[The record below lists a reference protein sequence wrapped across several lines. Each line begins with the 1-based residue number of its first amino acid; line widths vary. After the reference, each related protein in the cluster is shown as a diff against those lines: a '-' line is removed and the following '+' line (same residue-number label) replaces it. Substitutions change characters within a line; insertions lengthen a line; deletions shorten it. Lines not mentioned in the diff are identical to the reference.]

1 MMFTLFTETIKN
13 EVAERFPFYEVTVE
27 KRIKNN
33 GLELTGIVINS
44 SNPVTPTIYLDDYY
58 SDYQKG
64 RDIKDIVDA
73 ISDQYRRNSSYSFD
87 AEQVTDFSNVQRRLM
102 LKLINTENNKELLSE
117 IPYVKIMD
125 LSVIFIIAVD
135 NFGHRDGISSI
146 TVNNRMT
153 AMWNVDTQKLYELA
167 RDNTLRNLPP
177 AFNSMKNILA
187 GLIEDDEMMLEIPNS
202 DMFVATNKKGI
213 FGATALLFND
223 FLKQASDHLGCTRMY
238 LLPSSI
244 HELIFIPADD
254 DLDVTELSEMVSEIN
269 ATTVAADIRLSNN
282 VYIYDSE
289 TDSVSIA
296 S

>member
-1 MMFTLFTETIKN
+1 MTFTLFTETIKN
-13 EVAERFPFYEVTVE
+13 EVARRFPFYEVTVE
-27 KRIKNN
+27 KKIKNN

-58 SDYQKG
+58 SDYKNG
-64 RDIKDIVDA
+64 REIQDIVDA

-87 AEQVTDFSNVQRRLM
+87 AAQVTDFSNVQSRLM
-102 LKLINTENNKELLSE
+102 LKLINTEMNKELLSE

-135 NFGHRDGISSI
+135 NFAGRDGISSI

-153 AMWNVDTQKLYELA
+153 AMWNVDTQTLYELA
-167 RDNTLRNLPP
+167 KENTIKKLPP
-177 AFNSMKNILA
+177 VFNSMRNILS
-187 GLIEDDEMMLEIPNS
+187 GLIADDEMMLEIPNS
-202 DMFVATNKKGI
+202 DMFVTTNKKGI

-223 FLKQASDHLGCTRMY
+223 FLKQSSELLGCSRMY
-238 LLPSSI
+238 VLPSSI
-244 HELIFIPADD
+244 HELIFIPAND
-254 DLDVTELSEMVSEIN
+254 DLDVAELSEMVTEIN
-269 ATTVAADIRLSNN
+269 ATTVAAELRLSNN

>member
-1 MMFTLFTETIKN
+1 MTFTLFTETIKN
-13 EVAERFPFYEVTVE
+13 EVARRFPFYEVTVE
-27 KRIKNN
+27 KKIKNN

-58 SDYQKG
+58 SDYKNG
-64 RDIKDIVDA
+64 REIQDIVDA

-87 AEQVTDFSNVQRRLM
+87 AAQVTDFSNVQSRLM
-102 LKLINTENNKELLSE
+102 LKLINTEMNKDLLSE
-117 IPYVKIMD
+117 IPNIKIMD

-135 NFGHRDGISSI
+135 NFGGRDGIASI

-153 AMWNVDTQKLYELA
+153 SMWNVDTQTLYELA
-167 RDNTLRNLPP
+167 RDNTLRNLLP
-177 AFNSMKNILA
+177 AINSMRNILS
-187 GLIEDDEMMLEIPNS
+187 GLIADDEMMLEIPNS
-202 DMFVATNKKGI
+202 DMFVTTNKKGI

-223 FLKQASDHLGCTRMY
+223 FLKQSSELLGCSRMY
-238 LLPSSI
+238 VLPSSI
-244 HELIFIPADD
+244 HELIFIPAND
-254 DLDVTELSEMVSEIN
+254 DLDVAELSEMVTEIN
-269 ATTVAADIRLSNN
+269 ATTVAAELRLSNN

>member
-13 EVAERFPFYEVTVE
+13 EVAERFPFYTVTVE
-27 KRIKNN
+27 KRIQNN
-33 GLELTGIVINS
+33 GLELTGIVIKS

-58 SDYQKG
+58 SDYQNG
-64 RDIKDIVDA
+64 RDIRDIVDA

-87 AEQVTDFSNVQRRLM
+87 AAQVTDFSILQSRLM
-102 LKLINTENNKELLSE
+102 LKLINTEMNKDLLSE
-117 IPYVKIMD
+117 IPNIKIMD

-135 NFGHRDGISSI
+135 NFSGRDGISSI
-146 TVNNRMT
+146 TVNNRMLT
-153 AMWNVDTQKLYELA
+153 MWNVDTQTLYKLAKE
-167 RDNTLRNLPP
+167 NSIKKLPP
-177 AFNSMKNILA
+177 LINSMKGMIA
-187 GLIEDDEMMLEIPNS
+187 GMIDDDEMIQEIPDSN
-202 DMFVATNKKGI
+202 MFVATNKMGI
-213 FGATALLFND
+213 FGATSLLFND
-223 FLKQASDHLGCTRMY
+223 FLKQASDQLGCSRMY
-238 LLPSSI
+238 VLPSSI

-289 TDSVSIA
+289 TDSVAIA